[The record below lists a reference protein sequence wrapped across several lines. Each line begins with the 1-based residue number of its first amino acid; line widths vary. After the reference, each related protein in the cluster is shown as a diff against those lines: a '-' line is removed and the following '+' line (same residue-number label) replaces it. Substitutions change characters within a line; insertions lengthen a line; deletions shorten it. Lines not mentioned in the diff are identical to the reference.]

1 MFLIFK
7 VFGPL
12 YTFVTIPYY
21 AGPFKGG
28 CSVNTDY
35 MYVPIFPDFGQFDLV
50 KSQLSH
56 GLYLPLPFNVV
67 LPKHKKSHGH
77 ALIKKLIYNPLHR
90 PLLRLEAKKRH

>member
-35 MYVPIFPDFGQFDLV
+35 MYVPIFPDFVGNFLDFSPISLQYFPILCTLDNLT
-50 KSQLSH
+50 L
-56 GLYLPLPFNVV
+56 
-67 LPKHKKSHGH
+67 
-77 ALIKKLIYNPLHR
+77 
-90 PLLRLEAKKRH
+90 